1 MVKGIE
7 AAVAKLRV
15 NPEQPVTAEI
25 DGLVLEV
32 RYKGRSTA
40 ADLFRE
46 IEPLDD
52 KSAEEMTRAIRESRE
67 NARKLEAAREPDTNI
82 FIAGLNGNAAVLRR
96 LDVLH
101 PED

>member
-15 NPEQPVTAEI
+15 DPRHPVMAEI

-32 RYKGRSTA
+32 RYKGRRTA
-40 ADLFRE
+40 ADLFRD

-52 KSAEEMTRAIRESRE
+52 TSAGEMRRAIEESRQA
-67 NARKLEAAREPDTNI
+67 ARRLEADQGP
-82 FIAGLNGNAAVLRR
+82 
-96 LDVLH
+96 
-101 PED
+101 PEL

>member
-15 NPEQPVTAEI
+15 DPRHPVMAEV

-32 RYKGRSTA
+32 RYKGRRTA
-40 ADLFRE
+40 ADLFRD

-52 KSAEEMTRAIRESRE
+52 TSAGEMRQALQESRLS
-67 NARKLEAAREPDTNI
+67 ARKLEENQRP
-82 FIAGLNGNAAVLRR
+82 
-96 LDVLH
+96 
-101 PED
+101 PEL